1 MEQFLLRVF
10 SVIDRT
16 FSRRLEK
23 LEVRI
28 RRNRAEFDEVS
39 QMNQELQEKAFDL
52 YNLQEE
58 EASASDQIG
67 FMFRM
72 AENDP
77 QLDSLDNFDISKVI
91 SEDTTLSKIENEV
104 RFPILYLVVD

>member
-10 SVIDRT
+10 NVIDRT
-16 FSRRLEK
+16 FSRRLDK
-23 LEVRI
+23 LEKKI
-28 RRNRAEFDEVS
+28 KRNRNNFEEVKRL
-39 QMNQELQEKAFDL
+39 NHDLQERAFEL
-52 YNLQEE
+52 YNMQEE

-77 QLDSLDNFDISKVI
+77 QFESLDNFDISKVI

-104 RFPILYLVVD
+104 SFCFFGF